1 MSSLNVLI
9 HPFWQFEIDLPDVQ
23 VTRWDLTGTPPHE
36 ADIVVTGHWA
46 PQNAVEQ
53 AAAAGAKLLQIGSI
67 GFDAINPDLPSGLQ
81 VANATTVHE
90 SATSETVLTALLA
103 AIREVPQ
110 LVRDMD
116 AHKWNNFYGTGLAD
130 KKVLL
135 IGVGGVGQAIRRR
148 LEPFETELTFV
159 ASRERDEDFG
169 HVYAL
174 DQVAELLPAQDVVIT
189 VIPANEKTNGFI
201 NADFLAKMKD
211 GSVLLN
217 AGRGSLADMDALV
230 AEGKRLKIVLDVT
243 TPEPLPAEHPIWD
256 AATLITA
263 HNGGNTDAMHPRM
276 KALLE
281 RQIKHALAGEAF
293 ENIVLGNS

>member
-1 MSSLNVLI
+1 MSDLSVLI
-9 HPFWQFEIDLPDVQ
+9 HPFWQFEIDLPGVQ
-23 VTRWDLTGTPPHE
+23 VTRWDLTGEPPCR
-36 ADIVVTGHWA
+36 ADIVATGHWS
-46 PQNAVEQ
+46 PKNAVEQ

-67 GFDAINPDLPSGLQ
+67 GFDALNPDIPDGLQ

-90 SATSETVLTALLA
+90 TATSETVVTALLA
-103 AIREVPQ
+103 AIRDIPQ
-110 LVRDMD
+110 LVHDMD

-148 LEPFETELTFV
+148 LEPFEVELTFV
-159 ASRERDEDFG
+159 ASRERDEDYG

-174 DQVAELLPAQDVVIT
+174 NQVAELLPEQDVVLV
-189 VIPANEKTNGFI
+189 VIPANKQTNSFI
-201 NADFLAKMKD
+201 DAEFLAKMKD
-211 GSVLLN
+211 GAVLLN

-230 AEGKRLKIVLDVT
+230 AEGNRLKIVLDVA

-276 KALLE
+276 KALIE
-281 RQIKHALAGEAF
+281 RQIKHALAGEPF
-293 ENIVLGNS
+293 ENIVLGQK